1 MLSND
6 IARKWSV
13 FVASFIYLF
22 GFGICSQMNRENT
35 YCPRVWDITRT
46 RTVLFHLF
54 MRVGFVIN
62 RENTH
67 CPGVWD
73 ITMSRTV
80 LFHLFMSIGFVE
92 IFAFSLSLS
101 VGEIE
106 IVLRKS
112 IIYSPWIEGMDLFTG
127 RSA

>member
-1 MLSND
+1 M
-6 IARKWSV
+6 
-13 FVASFIYLF
+13 
-22 GFGICSQMNRENT
+22 
-35 YCPRVWDITRT
+35 
-46 RTVLFHLF
+46 LFHLF
-54 MRVGFVIN
+54 MCIGFVIN